1 MENVL
6 ILQGGGSLG
15 AYECGVFKV
24 LYEQNIKFD
33 IVAGTSIG
41 AVNASIISAS
51 KYNPAKALEEF
62 WLDIADKFTPE
73 YLPYP
78 FNAFYSLSI
87 ASIFG
92 NPKVFKPRWFNPYD
106 DWTYLYDLEP
116 LKDTLMHYI
125 DLDNLRNRLII
136 TATDIQRSEPVAFD
150 SNSIL
155 GDEIKWL
162 KPTGPFGLID
172 EWPDGRKETR
182 RIVMMGGGTGLAP
195 FISMTLH
202 LKAKRD
208 KREIV
213 VLHGASYVDELSYRE
228 LLTDLEEESLDKGR
242 DEWNFRYRATIS
254 RPDEWFN
261 RSWGGHKGRVETFLK
276 KDPTT
281 GKSALEE
288 LVGEK
293 ITPEN
298 TMFYVCGWQG
308 TVDGVLQ
315 YLEPLGFVEEKKK
328 RPDKTYDIR
337 YESYG

>member
-1 MENVL
+1 MVVSNK
-6 ILQGGGSLG
+6 G
-15 AYECGVFKV
+15 
-24 LYEQNIKFD
+24 
-33 IVAGTSIG
+33 
-41 AVNASIISAS
+41 IISFIRVYKEDLAIFRIKPLEGQVS
-51 KYNPAKALEEF
+51 DFKAGQFVTLG
-62 WLDIADKFTPE
+62 
-73 YLPYP
+73 LPVKSENGKIIRRAY
-78 FNAFYSLSI
+78 SI
-87 ASIFG
+87 ASPPEEKRYF
-92 NPKVFKPRWFNPYD
+92 
-106 DWTYLYDLEP
+106 E
-116 LKDTLMHYI
+116 
-125 DLDNLRNRLII
+125 LII
-136 TATDIQRSEPVAFD
+136 RWVRKPVPGRLTTELFD
-150 SNSIL
+150 RKE
-155 GDEIKWL
+155 GDEIEWL
-162 KPTGPFGLID
+162 KPTGPFGLVN
-172 EWPDGRKETR
+172 EWPDGRKEER

-195 FISMTLH
+195 FISMALH
-202 LKAKRD
+202 LKAIGD

-228 LLTDLEEESLDKGR
+228 LLTDLEEESIDKGR
-242 DEWNFRYRATIS
+242 DKWNFRYRATIS

-276 KDPTT
+276 RDPST

-308 TVDGVLQ
+308 TVDGVLK